1 MNEHRG
7 DIISSAPA
15 RASATAVERPP
26 WPRGSRGR
34 PPQLIYGDTPWPRGL
49 LSTGGL
55 LGAVASASCCIVPLV
70 LFSLG
75 ATGAW
80 IGRLSSMYPYKW
92 YFFAATAAFLA
103 GGFYM
108 VYRRRPADE
117 CEAGASCAT
126 PLGERINKAV
136 LWSATVLVLAAVA
149 FPYVAPAFLE
159 S

>member
-1 MNEHRG
+1 MADHGRSIALQ
-7 DIISSAPA
+7 DPA
-15 RASATAVERPP
+15 TIRASAGVDERT
-26 WPRGSRGR
+26 RKG
-34 PPQLIYGDTPWPRGL
+34 IF
-49 LSTGGL
+49 TGGSV
-55 LGAVASASCCIVPLV
+55 LGAVAMSSCCIVPLV

-80 IGRLSSMYPYKW
+80 IGRLSGMYPYKW

-108 VYRRRPADE
+108 VYRRRPAVK
-117 CEAGASCAT
+117 CEAGTSCAT
-126 PLGERINKAV
+126 PLGDRINKAV
-136 LWSATVLVLAAVA
+136 LWGATVLVLAAAA

>member
-1 MNEHRG
+1 MNEHAG
-7 DIISSAPA
+7 DILSSTPA
-15 RASATAVERPP
+15 RASATAVER
-26 WPRGSRGR
+26 SHESGR
-34 PPQLIYGDTPWPRGL
+34 RGL
-49 LSTGGL
+49 LAAGGIV
-55 LGAVASASCCIVPLV
+55 GAVASASCCIVPLV

-80 IGRLSSMYPYKW
+80 IGQLSAMYPYKW

-108 VYRRRPADE
+108 VYRRQPVDE
-117 CEAGASCAT
+117 CKAGTSCAT
-126 PLGERINKAV
+126 PVGDRIYKAA
-136 LWSATVLVLAAVA
+136 LWGATALVLAATA